1 MDSEETNKT
10 ESIPNA
16 DTSST
21 ADALSEAAQAQL
33 GRGVKRGE
41 SKRIERIR
49 RAINGGDIRFRG
61 PLSYRHLRIVAW
73 VFLALAS
80 CSLIL
85 TLASFIAPFYN
96 DRLKTASNM
105 LSAFR
110 SLSVPLFMLAN
121 FSRILNAQNGYKRLF
136 TVYALS
142 AAALASAFILL
153 TERYAIGFLS
163 LFTGSA
169 NENMETV
176 LTGVF
181 GFSGNGYIAFNIFVD
196 LLLCL
201 LLMFFVSYRPKR
213 FLTGRRRFI
222 FRLGALIPIA
232 YEAASIVLKVRAGM
246 GVIKLPIY
254 VWPFLTSKPPVVFL
268 VFLALTLFV
277 KNRERSLRKKGFTHE
292 EFKRYLKT
300 NRNSLNFSLYTFSL
314 LVIAAVFDFIVYMIL
329 PAFIAV
335 GFYGS
340 NSAETAQQIYTV
352 LLNVGVGG
360 GLCFLLLAPITLL
373 FSYTRTHKNDRIDL
387 LIPAFGVVFTVIVV
401 IEFTYQLLLYAPRL

>member
-1 MDSEETNKT
+1 MDGEETNKT
-10 ESIPNA
+10 ASIPNA
-16 DTSST
+16 DMSST
-21 ADALSEAAQAQL
+21 ADALSEAAQAQA
-33 GRGVKRGE
+33 GRGIKRGE

-61 PLSYRHLRIVAW
+61 PLSYRHLRIIAW

-85 TLASFIAPFYN
+85 KLASYIAPYYT
-96 DRLKTASNM
+96 DRLKYAS
-105 LSAFR
+105 S
-110 SLSVPLFMLAN
+110 MLAS
-121 FSRILNAQNGYKRLF
+121 FSRILNAQYGYKRLF
-136 TVYALS
+136 TVYTLS

-163 LFTGSA
+163 LFTGSS
-169 NENMETV
+169 NENVEAV
-176 LTGVF
+176 LTSVF
-181 GFSGNGYIAFNIFVD
+181 GFRSKGYIAFNIFID

-246 GVIKLPIY
+246 GIIKLPIY
-254 VWPFLTSKPPVVFL
+254 VWPFLSAKPPVVFM
-268 VFLALTLFV
+268 VFLALALFV

-314 LVIAAVFDFIVYMIL
+314 LVIAAVFDFIVFMIL

-340 NSAETAQQIYTV
+340 NSAETAQQIYSV
-352 LLNVGVGG
+352 LHNVGVGSG
-360 GLCFLLLAPITLL
+360 FGFLLLAPITLL
-373 FSYTRTHKNDRIDL
+373 FSYTRTHKNDRLDL
-387 LIPAFGVVFTVIVV
+387 LIQAYGVVFIVFVV
-401 IEFTYQLLLYAPRL
+401 IEFTYQLLLYASRL